1 MADDAYTRFVR
12 SVCESSGN
20 LSLGK
25 AACGLYESMAR
36 NGWQGISLTIP
47 DSMRQNCVC
56 DYKGLFG
63 TVPTGSSKGGP
74 DMVGNYDYSPVG
86 GRCSRD
92 IADETRK
99 DKGKAPKFKKAKTP
113 MSPFVKK
120 LIDRAKEHLPNPL
133 QYCGIPG
140 GAQPMVRGMS
150 TNAFYPNTYT
160 QGASTVTSGGSG
172 GQGS

>member
-1 MADDAYTRFVR
+1 MEADVYIRFAR
-12 SVCESSGN
+12 ALGESSGET
-20 LSLGK
+20 SL
-25 AACGLYESMAR
+25 AESVCALYESMTA
-36 NGWQGISLTIP
+36 NGWQGLSLTIP

-63 TVPTGSSKGGP
+63 TVPTASSKGGP

-92 IADETRK
+92 IGEETRK
-99 DKGKAPKFKKAKTP
+99 DPGKAPPFNKAKTP

-120 LIDRAKEHLPNPL
+120 LIDRAQTHLPNPL

-140 GAQPMVRGMS
+140 SAQPMVSGLS
-150 TNAFYPNTYT
+150 TNAFYPNSYT
-160 QGASTVTSGGSG
+160 QGVTTVTSGGAG